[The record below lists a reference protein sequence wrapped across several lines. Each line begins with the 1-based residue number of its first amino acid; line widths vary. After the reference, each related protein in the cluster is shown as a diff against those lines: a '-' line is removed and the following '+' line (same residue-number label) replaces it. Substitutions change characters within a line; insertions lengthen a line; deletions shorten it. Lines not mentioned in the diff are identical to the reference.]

1 MTGDRWLLVVGFS
14 VLGLTGLG
22 TAYQVYLV
30 SQILVRITEMIQATH

>member
-1 MTGDRWLLVVGFS
+1 MSGDRWLLVVGFS

-30 SQILVRITEMIQATH
+30 TQMLAHIATLLVHTH

>member
-14 VLGLTGLG
+14 VLSLCSAL

-30 SQILVRITEMIQATH
+30 STMLWRITELIKATH